1 LTDGTELTYTK
12 GVGFYNRIPR
22 VGDFAY
28 SDGSFDDEL
37 DTSKV
42 CVGVVF
48 KSDKLSDSKLL
59 LRVYAAEN
67 VSYWSDDNTINSTD
81 IPWGIYPGNDSN
93 SIGQNVIDEINA
105 AVGVGD
111 ICDIADLPN
120 NGVLDLYY
128 TDENGE
134 LKDTPYITVKSY
146 QDDTTED
153 GYKVI
158 NARSVLNDFDGKSNT
173 KSIVNWAN
181 SIISLYLDESYPKT
195 LKELSNRMA
204 ALVKKKADEGATYP
218 NNWKQV
224 YYPAAYG
231 CYLYEPSISGTAT
244 LNDQYKKGN
253 WYLPSEGELARVYNF
268 FGNSKGW
275 NNGTDASIDYANE
288 QPESEATTP
297 IFANLLKRAKDKSA
311 ACPVAMMSQSAY
323 YWASTEY
330 HRYGAWI
337 VLSRDGDTNGTGK
350 CYILVVRAAVAFTF
364 SL

>member
-1 LTDGTELTYTK
+1 MKFKVRVRIELTDGTELTYTK

-67 VSYWSDDNTINSTD
+67 VNYVSDDKTINSSG
-81 IPWGIYPGNDSN
+81 IPWGIFPETSN
-93 SIGQNVIDEINA
+93 PDELQYTIGQNVIDEINA

-111 ICDIADLPN
+111 ICDIADLQN
-120 NGVLDLYY
+120 NWALDLYY

-134 LKDTPYITVKSY
+134 QKSTNYITVKSY

-173 KSIVNWAN
+173 AAIVRWAN
-181 SIISLYLDESYPKT
+181 NVISLYLDESYPKT

-204 ALVKKKADEGATYP
+204 ELVKRRKLR
-218 NNWKQV
+218 V
-224 YYPAAYG
+224 
-231 CYLYEPSISGTAT
+231 
-244 LNDQYKKGN
+244 
-253 WYLPSEGELARVYNF
+253 LPILTTGSRCIILPH
-268 FGNSKGW
+268 
-275 NNGTDASIDYANE
+275 TDATSTSRRLAE
-288 QPESEATTP
+288 Q
-297 IFANLLKRAKDKSA
+297 LL
-311 ACPVAMMSQSAY
+311 
-323 YWASTEY
+323 
-330 HRYGAWI
+330 
-337 VLSRDGDTNGTGK
+337 
-350 CYILVVRAAVAFTF
+350 
-364 SL
+364 